1 VTIGAAEQLLRDFYA
16 AYGRRDLTA
25 MREFLA
31 GKPGLEWDMN
41 PHDPDS
47 RHLTGSEAVEQL
59 EAMFEAFDALTTDIE
74 EVEERGNQLLMVVK
88 HRARGRASGI
98 VTERREVHLWTIEEG
113 FPVRMQEFQTKEEA
127 LAS

>member
-1 VTIGAAEQLLRDFYA
+1 MAMSPAEKLLREFYA

-31 GKPGLEWDMN
+31 AQPGLEWDMN

-47 RHLTGSEAVEQL
+47 RHLSGAEAVGQL
-59 EAMFEAFDALTTDIE
+59 EAMFEAFDELTTDIE
-74 EVEERGNQLLMVVK
+74 EVEERDDQILMVVR
-88 HRARGRASGI
+88 HHARGRASGV
-98 VTERREVHLWTIEEG
+98 VTERREVHLWTIRDG
-113 FPVRMQEFQTKEEA
+113 LPVRIQEFQTKEEA